1 MRKILLP
8 PLAGALLSLLAA
20 SAWGQD
26 LKQDLTIAV
35 AGPMT
40 GPVATIGEQMKR
52 GAEAAAAQI
61 NDAGGV
67 AGHKIKIVIMDD
79 QCDPKQAV
87 AVANH
92 IVGDQVKFV
101 DGHACSGSSIPASD
115 VYADNNVLMI
125 TPASSNP
132 TLTEK
137 GHPTIMRVYGR
148 DDAQGAFVG
157 PWIAEHFKGKKI
169 AVLNDKSAY
178 GKGLA
183 DEFKK
188 ALNGLGVTE
197 VTYDAITVGDKD
209 FSPLIAKLKELK
221 ADVVYFGGYET
232 EGGLIVRQAAD
243 QGLKATLVSGD
254 ALVTE
259 QFWAITGPSGAGT
272 LMTFGP
278 DPRLNPKNAELV
290 KSFRAENYEP
300 EAYTLYTY
308 GAIQAWAQAAAKAGS
323 FDSVKVEASLKA
335 NKFDTVLGDI
345 GFDAKGDITAP
356 GYVFYVWKDGKYV
369 YAD

>member
-1 MRKILLP
+1 MTSLKTV
-8 PLAGALLSLLAA
+8 LLAA
-20 SAWGQD
+20 VAVSA
-26 LKQDLTIAV
+26 LTSTALTGTAQADVVVGV

-40 GPVATIGEQMKR
+40 GSNAAFGEQYKR
-52 GAEAAAAQI
+52 GAEKAIADI
-61 NDAGGV
+61 NAKGGV
-67 AGHKIKIVIMDD
+67 LGQKLKLEVGDD
-79 QCDPKQAV
+79 ACDPKQAV
-87 AVANH
+87 NVANDM
-92 IVGDQVKFV
+92 VGKKAAVV
-101 DGHACSGSSIPASD
+101 IGHFCSSSSIPASG
-115 VYADNNVLMI
+115 VYVESNTI
-125 TPASSNP
+125 QISPGSTNP
-132 TLTEK
+132 TFTER
-137 GHPTIMRVYGR
+137 GMPDTFRVCGR
-148 DDAQGAFVG
+148 DDAQGPTAAKYV
-157 PWIAEHFKGKKI
+157 AEHFKGKKVAI
-169 AVLNDKSAY
+169 VHDKSAY

-183 DEFKK
+183 DEFQK
-188 ALNGLGVTE
+188 ALNGLGVKE

-221 ADVVYFGGYET
+221 AEVVYFGGYET